1 MNPITTKISFHSYL
15 DDELILLVKEQFA
28 DAWAKKLKDIMENA
42 ESKWLGRVPAVAE
55 VSVGNTWEETH

>member
-1 MNPITTKISFHSYL
+1 
-15 DDELILLVKEQFA
+15 
-28 DAWAKKLKDIMENA
+28 MENA